1 MRINF
6 SKGTNFWLPQKLK
19 FINNYSQN
27 FFMPWSLRFGS
38 IFGIPIELHITFFL
52 LLLIFSFFGVIHLVV
67 IILLFLSVFVHELAH
82 SLIGRHYGAKIKK
95 ITLLPIGGVSQMEAI
110 PKSHEFAI
118 AVIGPVTSVVIGIV
132 LFFIGTLFG
141 LQMYFDLNWVGL
153 KSLSEVLRTVMSLN
167 FVLGAFNIIPAF
179 PMDGGRVLRA
189 FLSSKMDYLKA
200 TELSVRIGQALA
212 IVFAFVGVFYNP
224 WLIIIAF
231 FVYIGGMSEYQST
244 QMSSLLKGIK
254 VKDLMTKK
262 VVTISPDATLEEFEN
277 LLIEKRHKGYP
288 VVFDEKVIGIITI
301 NELLTVPK
309 SKWGETKVSDAM
321 IKDIIIA
328 SPEMEVFD
336 LHSKFTETNQ
346 GRAAVVEDGRLI
358 GFVTKTDILKFSDII
373 SLKRI

>member
-6 SKGTNFWLPQKLK
+6 SKGTNFLAPPKLK
-19 FINNYSQN
+19 LINNYFLSC
-27 FFMPWSLRFGS
+27 FMPWSLRFGS
-38 IFGIPIELHITFFL
+38 IFGIPVELHITFLL
-52 LLLIFSFFGVIHLVV
+52 LLLIFSFFGVIPLIV
-67 IILLFLSVFVHELAH
+67 IILLFVSVLIHELAH
-82 SLIGRHYGAKIKK
+82 SLVGRHYGAKIKK

-118 AVIGPVTSVVIGIV
+118 AVIGPVTSIVIGIA
-132 LFFIGTLFG
+132 LFFVGTLFG
-141 LQMYFDLNWVGL
+141 LEMYFDLNWVEL
-153 KSLSEVLRTVMSLN
+153 KSLSEILRTVMSLN

-200 TELSVRIGQALA
+200 TELSVRIGQSLA

-231 FVYIGGMSEYQST
+231 FIYIGGMSEYQST

-254 VKDLMTKK
+254 VKDLMTRD
-262 VVTISPDATLEEFEN
+262 VITISPDATMEEFEN

-288 VVFDEKVIGIITI
+288 VVFEDKVIGIITI
-301 NELLTVPK
+301 NELLTIPRPK
-309 SKWGETKVSDAM
+309 WIETKVSDVM
-321 IKDIIIA
+321 IKDIIVA
-328 SPEMEVFD
+328 SPDMEVFD
-336 LHSKFTETNQ
+336 LHTKFTEMNQ
-346 GRAAVVEDGRLI
+346 GRAPVVENGKLI